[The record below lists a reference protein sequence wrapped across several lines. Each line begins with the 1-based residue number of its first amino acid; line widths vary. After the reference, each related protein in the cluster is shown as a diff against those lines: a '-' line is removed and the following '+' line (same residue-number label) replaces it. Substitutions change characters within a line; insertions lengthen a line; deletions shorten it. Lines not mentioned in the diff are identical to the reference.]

1 MIIDPSKK
9 ILHIDIE
16 TYSEADITK
25 VGVHRYV
32 DDPSFEIMLI
42 AYAYETDFDIEDEPV
57 KLFEEVDRSK
67 SWHKVMYDLVDPNV
81 IKVAHNANF
90 EMTCFEKYLHSEKLI
105 GAAHI
110 NFENKHIDASQW
122 ICTANLASIHGY
134 PRSLDKL
141 GIALGLP
148 EDAQK
153 NKIGKSLIQYFCKPC
168 KPTRTNGERTRNRSW
183 HDKAKWDL
191 FKEYCM
197 QDVVA
202 EHECFTKLMALN
214 PVHDMEHKIWEIDQ
228 QSNARGV
235 LIEKKMA
242 KNISAYNYGHQE
254 LTLKELIKLTGLENP
269 NSNTQLIDWLAKQ
282 GIETEVIDKEARENI
297 IKSTDNKLVKKVLGL
312 KNSLSKSS
320 LAKYDAM
327 LDSVCSDGAV
337 KGMLQYYGA
346 AHTGRWAGRIVQLQN
361 LPKNHMEPKWLN
373 LARNLVLANDFA
385 TLEDCFE
392 NVPDVLSQ
400 LIRTAFVA
408 KPGKTFIVCD
418 YSAIEARVISWLA
431 DEKWRMEVFA
441 NNGDIY
447 CASASQMY
455 GVQVEKHGINGEL
468 RAKGKVA
475 ELALGYQ
482 GAVGALTA
490 MDFKN
495 ELSEAD
501 KESILNKWRKANPNI
516 VRMWSDI
523 EDACIKAVRNPGME
537 LEVNKCKIKLI
548 ASDLY
553 ITLPSGRWIKYRKAR
568 VKSGK
573 LEFIDIS
580 DRGIEIWGKTYG
592 GKIVENIVQATA
604 RDCLARAMLR
614 LNKVGYDIKFHV
626 HDEIIV
632 EVLAN
637 TDVPNE
643 LEKIRSIMGE
653 NENWMEGLLLTAEGY
668 HTPYYMK
675 D

>member
-1 MIIDPSKK
+1 MILGPNKK
-9 ILHIDIE
+9 VLHIDIE
-16 TYSEADITK
+16 TYSETDIK
-25 VGVHRYV
+25 MGVYRYV
-32 DDPSFEIMLI
+32 DDPSFEILLI
-42 AYAYETDFDIEDEPV
+42 AYGYETDFDIEDEPV
-57 KLFEEVDRSK
+57 RLIEEIDRSK
-67 SWHKVMYDLVDPNV
+67 EWYKLMDALVDPNI

-105 GAAHI
+105 GSTTSRFKDKHI
-110 NFENKHIDASQW
+110 NPAEW

-141 GIALGLP
+141 GSALGLP
-148 EDAQK
+148 EDSQK
-153 NKIGKSLIQYFCKPC
+153 NKIGKTLIQYFCKPC
-168 KPTRTNGERTRNRSW
+168 KPTNANGGRLRNYKW

-191 FKEYCM
+191 FREYCI
-197 QDVVA
+197 QDVIA
-202 EHECFTKLMALN
+202 EHECFTRLTALH
-214 PVHDMEHKIWEIDQ
+214 PVHPMEHRIWEVDQ
-228 QSNARGV
+228 KSNSAGV

-242 KNISAYNYGHQE
+242 KHISVYNIMHQE
-254 LTLKELIKLTGLENP
+254 LTLQQLIKLTGLDNP
-269 NSNTQLIDWLAKQ
+269 NSNIQLIEWLGKQ
-282 GIETEVIDKEARENI
+282 GVESETIDKEARDKI
-297 IKSTDNKLVKKVLGL
+297 INSTDNKLVKKVLSL

-327 LDSVCSDGAV
+327 LESVCSDGTV

-361 LPKNHMEPKWLN
+361 LPKNHMELKLLN
-373 LARNLVLANDFA
+373 LARNLVLKKDFD
-385 TLEDCFE
+385 TLEDCFS

-400 LIRTAFVA
+400 LIRTTFIAN
-408 KPGKTFIVCD
+408 PGNTFIVCD

-455 GVQVEKHGINGEL
+455 GVPVEKHGVNSEL

-501 KESILNKWRKANPNI
+501 KESILNKWRAANPNI

-523 EDACIKAVRNPGME
+523 EDVCIKAVRNPGME
-537 LEVNKCKIKLI
+537 LEMNKCKVKLI
-548 ASDLY
+548 SGDLY

-580 DRGIEIWGKTYG
+580 DRGIEVWAKTYG

-604 RDCLARAMLR
+604 RDCLAMAMLR
-614 LNKVGYDIKFHV
+614 LDAKGYDIKFHV

-632 EVLAN
+632 EVKS
-637 TDVPNE
+637 TTEVPKE
-643 LEKIRSIMGE
+643 LEIIRSIMGE
-653 NENWMEGLLLTAEGY
+653 NEPWMEGLLLTAEGY
-668 HTPYYMK
+668 FTPYYMK

>member
-1 MIIDPSKK
+1 MIDSNKK

-32 DDPSFEIMLI
+32 DDPSFEILLI
-42 AYAYETDFDIEDEPV
+42 AYAYEIDFDIEDKPV
-57 KLFEEVDRSK
+57 RIIEEVNRSLE
-67 SWHKVMYDLVDPNV
+67 WHKLMDDLLDSNV

-90 EMTCFEKYLHSEKLI
+90 EMTCFEKYLHSEKHI
-105 GAAHI
+105 GSSYI
-110 NFENKHIDASQW
+110 KYTNKHINPADW
-122 ICTANLASIHGY
+122 ICTANLATIHGF
-134 PRSLDKL
+134 PRSLEKL

-148 EDAQK
+148 DDAQK

-168 KPTRTNGERTRNRSW
+168 KPTKTNGERTRNRSW

-202 EHECFTKLMALN
+202 EHECYFILMNLKE
-214 PVHDMEHKIWEIDQ
+214 VHPMEHKIWEIDQ
-228 QSNARGV
+228 RSNSRGV
-235 LIEKKMA
+235 LIESRMA
-242 KNISAYNYGHQE
+242 NNISHYNIAHQE
-254 LTLKELIKLTGLENP
+254 STIQELVRLTGLENP

-282 GIETEVIDKEARENI
+282 GVNTETIDKESRNNI
-297 IKSTDNKLVKKVLGL
+297 LETTENKLVKRVLNL

-327 LDSVCSDGAV
+327 LDSVCSDGTV

-346 AHTGRWAGRIVQLQN
+346 AHTGRWAGRIVQLHN
-361 LPKNHMEPKWLN
+361 LPKNHIELKLLN
-373 LARNLVLANDFA
+373 LARNLVISNDFN
-385 TLEDCFE
+385 TLEDCFDDI
-392 NVPDVLSQ
+392 PDVLSQ
-400 LIRTAFVA
+400 LIRTAFIA
-408 KPGKTFIVCD
+408 HQGNTFIVCD

-431 DEKWRMEVFA
+431 NEKWRMEVFA
-441 NNGDIY
+441 NSGDIY

-455 GVQVEKHGINGEL
+455 GVPVEKHGVNSEL

-482 GAVGALTA
+482 GAIGALTA

-501 KESILNKWRKANPNI
+501 KESILNKWRDSNPNI
-516 VRMWSDI
+516 VKMWSDI
-523 EDACIKAVRNPGME
+523 ENSCIKAIKNPGMK
-537 LEVNKCKIKLI
+537 LEMNKCTIELV
-548 ASDLY
+548 SGDLY
-553 ITLPSGRWIKYRKAR
+553 ITLPSGRWIKYRRAR
-568 VKSGK
+568 LTSGK
-573 LEFIDIS
+573 MEFMDLS
-580 DRGIEIWGKTYG
+580 DRGTEIWSKTYG

-604 RDCLARAMLR
+604 RDCLAMAMLR
-614 LNKVGYDIKFHV
+614 LANKGYDIKFHV
-626 HDEIIV
+626 HDEVIV
-632 EVLAN
+632 EVKSTL
-637 TDVPNE
+637 DVPKE
-643 LEKIRSIMGE
+643 LETIRYIMGE
-653 NENWMEGLLLTAEGY
+653 NEPWMEGLLLTAEGY
-668 HTPYYMK
+668 FTPYYMK

>member
-1 MIIDPSKK
+1 MINGKK

-42 AYAYETDFDIEDEPV
+42 AYAYETDFEIEDNPV
-57 KLFEEVDRSK
+57 KIIEEVNRSYD
-67 SWHKVMYDLVDPNV
+67 WHRLMEALVDPNV

-90 EMTCFEKYLHSEKLI
+90 EMTCFEKYLHSERLLGPLASK
-105 GAAHI
+105 
-110 NFENKHIDASQW
+110 FSDKHIDPSQW
-122 ICTANLASIHGY
+122 ICTANMAAIHGY

-141 GIALGLP
+141 GIAIGLP
-148 EDAQK
+148 EAEQK

-168 KPTRTNGERTRNRSW
+168 KATKSNGGRTRNRSY
-183 HDKAKWDL
+183 HDKAKWEL

-202 EHECFTKLMALN
+202 EYECYSRLVKLN
-214 PVHDMEHKIWEIDQ
+214 PIAESEKQIWCIDQ
-228 QSNARGV
+228 KSNSRGV

-242 KNISAYNYGHQE
+242 ENISAYNITHQE
-254 LTLKELIKLTGLENP
+254 MTIKELVRLTGLENP
-269 NSNTQLIDWLAKQ
+269 NSNSQLIDWLAKH
-282 GIETEVIDKEARENI
+282 GVETETIDKEARLNI
-297 IKSTDNKLVKKVLGL
+297 INSTDNALVKKVLGL

-327 LDSVCSDGAV
+327 LDSVCLDGTV

-346 AHTGRWAGRIVQLQN
+346 THTGRWAGRIVQLQN
-361 LPKNHMEPKWLN
+361 LPKNHMDPKWLD
-373 LARNLVLANDFA
+373 LARNLVLANDFS
-385 TLEDCFE
+385 TLEDCFD

-400 LIRTAFVA
+400 LIRTAFIA
-408 KPGKTFIVCD
+408 KPGNTFVVCD

-455 GVQVEKHGINGEL
+455 GVPVEKHGVNGEL

-482 GAVGALTA
+482 GAIGALTA

-501 KESILNKWRKANPNI
+501 KESILNKWRAANPNI
-516 VRMWSDI
+516 VKMWYDI
-523 EDACIKAVRNPGME
+523 EASCIKAVRNPGTEIVM
-537 LEVNKCKIKLI
+537 NKCKIKLI
-548 ASDLY
+548 TGDLY

-568 VKSGK
+568 VKSDK

-604 RDCLARAMLR
+604 RDCLAHAMLR
-614 LNKVGYDIKFHV
+614 LSKCGYDIKFHV
-626 HDEIIV
+626 HDEVIV
-632 EVLAN
+632 EVKSNDKASL
-637 TDVPNE
+637 E
-643 LEKIRSIMGE
+643 LEKIREIMGE
-653 NENWMEGLLLTAEGY
+653 EESWMKGLLLTAEGY
-668 HTPYYMK
+668 LTSYYMK